1 MLIVYLFFA
10 IAVYVGLYFAMDFL
24 SGNLATPTAWLISF
38 NRMLVMPEMQVFQIA
53 RLLILLCAIYVVFDL
68 IKTAGKKALKKKPPP
83 EEMKLKSSV
92 SEKNDQ

>member
-1 MLIVYLFFA
+1 MLIVYLFLA
-10 IAVYVGLYFAMDFL
+10 IAIYVGLYFAADFMAGHL
-24 SGNLATPTAWLISF
+24 DTPTAWLRSL
-38 NRMLVMPEMQVFQIA
+38 NQMLVMPEMQVFQIA

-92 SEKNDQ
+92 SKKNNQ